1 MDIEY
6 RETIPDQQQFYDLFI
21 TTGWNDTYHLH
32 TDQLSRALK
41 SSWYAIS
48 AYAGEQLVGFGRA
61 ISDGI
66 LHALIVEMIVLPEY
80 QGKGIGSH
88 ILESILSRCRENE
101 IRDIQLFCARGK
113 TGFYRK
119 HGFVPRPDEGPGMQF
134 KPLED

>member
-6 RETIPDQQQFYDLFI
+6 RETIPDQQQFYDLF
-21 TTGWNDTYHLH
+21 TSTGWNDTYKLH
-32 TDQLSRALK
+32 TEQLGRALK

-88 ILESILSRCRENE
+88 ILETIISRCREHQ
-101 IRDIQLFCARGK
+101 IRDIQLFSARGK

-119 HGFVPRPDEGPGMQF
+119 HGFVPRSEEGPGMQF
-134 KPLED
+134 QPLED

>member
-32 TDQLSRALK
+32 AEQLGRALK

-80 QGKGIGSH
+80 QGQGIGSH

-113 TGFYRK
+113 TGFYCK

-134 KPLED
+134 QPLED